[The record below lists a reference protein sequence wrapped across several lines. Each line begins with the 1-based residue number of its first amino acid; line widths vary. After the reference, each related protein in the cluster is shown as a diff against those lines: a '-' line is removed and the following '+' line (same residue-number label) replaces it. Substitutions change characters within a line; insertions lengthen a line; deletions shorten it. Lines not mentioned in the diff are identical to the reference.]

1 MLCVIC
7 HNKKSVGHA
16 APASPAQVQPRASGW
31 PGTARARLGPL
42 AASPGDKGST
52 GHRGP
57 RATAGGQGVW
67 WAGGASPTQP
77 PTIQGHHLPSEP
89 QGPGEQG
96 PEAPDSL
103 SPKEAPLPCHT
114 LRGPGSSP
122 SCVLVSK
129 DRGWGRHHSPPRT
142 AAAVCMVRRGEAA
155 SPPGTHSHSQPLWE
169 GLQGEGPEDWGGGA
183 GRAQSRS
190 NPGSSTGWSGPGAA
204 RGVGPQAHP
213 SRPWRLFPSD
223 LFERKNRKAE
233 K

>member
-103 SPKEAPLPCHT
+103 SPEGGTTAMPHPPWAGQQPFLRPGQQGQGLGPPSLPAT
-114 LRGPGSSP
+114 DSG
-122 SCVLVSK
+122 SCVYGASG
-129 DRGWGRHHSPPRT
+129 RGSLTSWHPLTQP
-142 AAAVCMVRRGEAA
+142 AALGGAA
-155 SPPGTHSHSQPLWE
+155 
-169 GLQGEGPEDWGGGA
+169 GGGPRGLGGG
-183 GRAQSRS
+183 GRA
-190 NPGSSTGWSGPGAA
+190 GSVPQQPREQHGLERPWSSARGGASGPSVPAVA
-204 RGVGPQAHP
+204 PVSVRFV
-213 SRPWRLFPSD
+213 
-223 LFERKNRKAE
+223 
-233 K
+233 